1 MESLNGKNCRKGFV
15 FDLSIVTFVIPKWSW
30 RMSHRVPCWVGYG
43 SVVLFSKGTFCS
55 RRSPNAAELATIFK
69 LVSTLEL
76 KILRYWVLL
85 ISNFSFPIV
94 PSWDFSNLNS
104 TYFFSSVRRRK
115 VTSERFGMIF
125 PKYVIM
131 LLNWCSSFAEF
142 GNGIFDIASFFAWK
156 TFRPSDD
163 LIYSRKTMNFTPIW
177 HLFLFSFNP
186 LLWIFKKT
194 LFNCLLCLARVL
206 RHTITL
212 SWELALPGIS
222 EIMKVISRWKTLLAE
237 WIP

>member
-125 PKYVIM
+125 LSMWSCFWIDAVRLQSLAMAFSILPHF
-131 LLNWCSSFAEF
+131 LL
-142 GNGIFDIASFFAWK
+142 GK
-156 TFRPSDD
+156 LLD
-163 LIYSRKTMNFTPIW
+163 LQMI
-177 HLFLFSFNP
+177 
-186 LLWIFKKT
+186 
-194 LFNCLLCLARVL
+194 
-206 RHTITL
+206 
-212 SWELALPGIS
+212 
-222 EIMKVISRWKTLLAE
+222 
-237 WIP
+237 